1 MRRVGESGM
10 ATIKDIAEKAGV
22 SIATVS
28 RVLNNDPLLSV
39 SDGTKKRIFEA
50 AEEFSYKKRTKRK
63 KELPKITLVH
73 WYTEEEEL
81 NDLYYMSIRLGIEKR
96 CEQKGLKIVKLFH
109 SQMEELM
116 QENIQGMIAI
126 GKFSEREIS
135 LFETIT
141 KNIVFVDYSPNED
154 IFDAVVVDFEKV
166 TMKVIDHLIE
176 KEHQKIGYI
185 GGRETFKDQTS
196 EIEDSRERAF
206 IKYIKEK
213 ELFYENYIY
222 TGQFSVN
229 DGYLLMKQAIEEQ
242 QDQLPTAFFVG
253 NDAMAIGCLRAL
265 HECEIPVPERVNII
279 GVNDLSISQYLSPAL
294 STVKVY
300 TGLMGETAVDLLMER
315 FLGRNVAKKVILSTK
330 LNIRKSSF

>member
-1 MRRVGESGM
+1 M

-39 SDGTKKRIFEA
+39 GDETKRKIFEA
-50 AEEFSYKKRTKRK
+50 AEELSYKKRTSRK
-63 KELPKITLVH
+63 KELPKIALVH

-96 CEQKGLKIVKLFH
+96 CEQQGLKVVKLFH

-116 QENIQGMIAI
+116 KENIQGMIAI
-126 GKFSEREIS
+126 GKFSEREIG
-135 LFETIT
+135 LFEAIT
-141 KNIVFVDYSPNED
+141 KNIVFVDSSPKEEV
-154 IFDAVVVDFEKV
+154 FDSVVVDFEKV
-166 TMKVIDHLIE
+166 TRKVIDYLIE

-196 EIEDSRERAF
+196 EIEDPRERAF
-206 IKYIKEK
+206 IKYMKKQELLYEK
-213 ELFYENYIY
+213 NIYI
-222 TGQFSVN
+222 GQFSVN
-229 DGYLLMKQAIEEQ
+229 DGYSLMKQAIEEQ

-253 NDAMAIGCLRAL
+253 NDTMAIGCLRAL
-265 HECEIPVPERVNII
+265 NEHGIAVPERVNII
-279 GVNDLSISQYLSPAL
+279 GVNDISISQYLSPAL

-315 FLGRNVAKKVILSTK
+315 FSGRYLAKKVILSTK

>member
-1 MRRVGESGM
+1 M

-28 RVLNNDPLLSV
+28 RVLNNDPFLSV
-39 SDGTKKRIFEA
+39 SYETKRNIFEA
-50 AEEFSYKKRTKRK
+50 AEALSYKKRTSRK
-63 KELPKITLVH
+63 KELPKIALVH

-96 CEQKGLKIVKLFH
+96 CEQQGLKIVKLFH

-116 QENIQGMIAI
+116 KENIQGMIAI
-126 GKFSEREIS
+126 GKFSEREIG
-135 LFETIT
+135 LFEAIT
-141 KNIVFVDYSPNED
+141 KNIVFVDYSPNEEM
-154 IFDAVVVDFEKV
+154 FDSVVVDFEKV
-166 TMKVIDHLIE
+166 TRKVIDYLIE

-196 EIEDSRERAF
+196 EIEDPREHAF
-206 IKYIKEK
+206 IKYMKKQELLYEK
-213 ELFYENYIY
+213 NIYI
-222 TGQFSVN
+222 GQFSVN
-229 DGYLLMKQAIEEQ
+229 DGYSLMKQAIEEQ
-242 QDQLPTAFFVG
+242 QGQLPTAFFVG
-253 NDAMAIGCLRAL
+253 NDTMAIGCLRAL
-265 HECEIPVPERVNII
+265 NEHGIAVPERVNII
-279 GVNDLSISQYLSPAL
+279 GVNDISISQYLSPAL

-315 FLGRNVAKKVILSTK
+315 FSGRYLAKKVILSTK